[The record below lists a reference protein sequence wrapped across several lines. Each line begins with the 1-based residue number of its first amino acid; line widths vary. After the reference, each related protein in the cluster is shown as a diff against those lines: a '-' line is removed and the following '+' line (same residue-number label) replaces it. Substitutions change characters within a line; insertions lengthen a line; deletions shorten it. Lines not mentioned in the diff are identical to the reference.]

1 MSYNGIGLPT
11 PRGTGTN
18 GYIQRNL
25 ANVYKSKSG
34 KSEGKQF
41 AERRRILQQ
50 KKQAELRKKKAEFV
64 DTELLEHEE
73 KRRLE
78 VKVME
83 YRDYLEDQLEEE
95 EEEGN
100 EDEKM
105 REIDAKV
112 EKYRE
117 KLIARAEKRGN
128 DELERR
134 KKAEERAEKLKHA
147 SYGIK
152 VDPFSKGSPESDSE
166 K

>member
-1 MSYNGIGLPT
+1 M
-11 PRGTGTN
+11 
-18 GYIQRNL
+18 
-25 ANVYKSKSG
+25 
-34 KSEGKQF
+34 
-41 AERRRILQQ
+41 
-50 KKQAELRKKKAEFV
+50 RKKKAEFL

-73 KRRLE
+73 KRKLE

-112 EKYRE
+112 ERYRK
-117 KLIARAEKRGN
+117 KLIARAEKRRN

-134 KKAEERAEKLKHA
+134 KKAEERAEKLKNA

-152 VDPFSKGSPESDSE
+152 VDPFSKGSPKSDSE

>member
-25 ANVYKSKSG
+25 TNVYKSKSG

-50 KKQAELRKKKAEFV
+50 KKQAELRKKKAEFL

-73 KRRLE
+73 KRKLE

-95 EEEGN
+95 GN

-112 EKYRE
+112 EAYR
-117 KLIARAEKRGN
+117 KNLIARAEKRRN

-152 VDPFSKGSPESDSE
+152 VDPFSKGSPKSDSE